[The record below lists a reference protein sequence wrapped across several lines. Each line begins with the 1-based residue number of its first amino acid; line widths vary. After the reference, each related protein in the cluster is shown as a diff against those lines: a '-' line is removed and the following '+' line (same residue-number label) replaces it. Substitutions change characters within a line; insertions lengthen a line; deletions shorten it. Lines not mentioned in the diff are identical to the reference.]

1 MGRNND
7 KYASPF
13 DKKSRVVGLVL
24 TLACHLGIALICFVS
39 AMKYEEPPI
48 RQMEVLIDFEQEIQP
63 VEEKPI
69 EVKRGVEPR
78 AKKAD
83 PDKEIRLVQK
93 SEAQEVGSKETKGRE
108 TTMGDEGD
116 VAKPEPKRA
125 KPIEQRALFSS
136 AQNKDSLAAQT
147 ADKVSDALKAGH
159 PEGNTRIG
167 NIDGAPSAKLEGRTV
182 MGNLPIP
189 SYTVQNEGQVV
200 VRIMV
205 DQYGKVINAIP
216 GAKGTTVQD
225 ATLWEAAKKAALEAK
240 FNVSSSAPAVQEGSI
255 TYIFKLK

>member
-1 MGRNND
+1 
-7 KYASPF
+7 
-13 DKKSRVVGLVL
+13 
-24 TLACHLGIALICFVS
+24 
-39 AMKYEEPPI
+39 
-48 RQMEVLIDFEQEIQP
+48 
-63 VEEKPI
+63 
-69 EVKRGVEPR
+69 
-78 AKKAD
+78 
-83 PDKEIRLVQK
+83 
-93 SEAQEVGSKETKGRE
+93 
-108 TTMGDEGD
+108 
-116 VAKPEPKRA
+116 
-125 KPIEQRALFSS
+125 
-136 AQNKDSLAAQT
+136 
-147 ADKVSDALKAGH
+147 
-159 PEGNTRIG
+159 
-167 NIDGAPSAKLEGRTV
+167 